1 MKPVELNGIV
11 IGDDSQLVIMA
22 GPCVVENREIVM
34 QTAELL
40 RTVTDRLGVPVIF
53 KSSFKK
59 ANRTSLNGFTGIG
72 RDEAL
77 NILKDVGTEF
87 DMPVITDVHSVEDVD
102 AASQAV
108 QLLQIPAFLCRQT
121 DLLVAAGNSGLPVNI
136 KKGQFMAPE
145 DMAHAAEKVAA
156 TGNQRILLC
165 ERGSSFGYHDL
176 VVDMR
181 GLVVMRELGYP
192 VVMDATHAVQI
203 PSEGGTSGGRPEFIF
218 PLARAA
224 AAVGI
229 DALFVETHPNPRYA
243 LSDAGSQLNLD
254 LFEALL
260 EDVLAIDRA
269 RRSTGQTS

>member
-11 IGDDSQLVIMA
+11 IGDETQLVIMA

-34 QTAELL
+34 QTAELV
-40 RTVTDRLGVPVIF
+40 RTVADRLGVPVIF

-77 NILKDVGTEF
+77 SILKDVRTEF

-145 DMAHAAEKVAA
+145 DMAHAAKKVAA
-156 TGNQRILLC
+156 TGNRQILLC

-181 GLVVMRELGYP
+181 GLVIMRELGYP

-203 PSEGGTSGGRPEFIF
+203 PSEGGSSGGRPEFIF

-229 DALFVETHPNPRYA
+229 DALFVETHPNPRHA
-243 LSDAGSQLNLD
+243 LSDAGSQLHLD
-254 LFEALL
+254 LFEPLL
-260 EDVLAIDRA
+260 EDVLAIDKA
-269 RRSTGQTS
+269 RRSTDQTS